1 MELSDTIKK
10 RTGILQ
16 GKRILVTQAGE
27 FMGPMLC
34 EVLAVHGAEVIASK
48 ALLSEPGAAESLVA
62 SSGVIDVL
70 VANLAIPAPSTP
82 AAEVT
87 NRHLRLK
94 HLYVII
100 LLFYVLQYRTTY
112 VFLINSEIYL
122 DETNYIC
129 YALSALSKMLH
140 TLWDVP

>member
-1 MELSDTIKK
+1 MDKFKSLRKISKHFIDKKKHKNINKIKDK
-10 RTGILQ
+10 EERLIVLQ
-16 GKRILVTQAGE
+16 N
-27 FMGPMLC
+27 
-34 EVLAVHGAEVIASK
+34 
-48 ALLSEPGAAESLVA
+48 SLV
-62 SSGVIDVL
+62 S
-70 VANLAIPAPSTP
+70 
-82 AAEVT
+82 
-87 NRHLRLK
+87 HLRLK

-140 TLWDVP
+140 ALWDVP